1 MKVFL
6 LGLPGSGKS
15 TMGRQLAAG
24 LAVPF
29 VDLDEEIER
38 ETGRRVQQIFKE
50 FGESHFRKE
59 EARVLR
65 VWCASATDFVMA
77 TGGGTPCFHENLA
90 IINQAGSSVFLDVPA
105 RIIVERI
112 LKTDLSS
119 RPLFAGVRPE
129 NLKESI
135 EFMRSQR
142 MSFYR
147 QAHLTVDQQVTSD
160 EISRALK
167 KETRP

>member
-15 TMGRQLAAG
+15 TMGRRLAAG
-24 LAVPF
+24 LALPF
-29 VDLDEEIER
+29 VDLDEEIEQ
-38 ETGRRVQQIFKE
+38 ETGQRVQQIFKE

-65 VWCASATDFVMA
+65 EWCASATDFVMA
-77 TGGGTPCFHENLA
+77 TGGGTPCFHENLT

-119 RPLFAGVRPE
+119 RPLFAGVHPE

-142 MSFYR
+142 MPFYR
-147 QAHLTVDQQVTSD
+147 QAHLVVDHQVTSD
-160 EISRALK
+160 EISRKLK
-167 KETRP
+167 KESRP

>member
-24 LAVPF
+24 LSLPF

-38 ETGRRVQQIFKE
+38 ETGRSVQLIFKE
-50 FGESHFRKE
+50 SGESFFREE

-65 VWCASATDFVMA
+65 EWCASATDFVMA
-77 TGGGTPCFHENLA
+77 TGGGTPCFHDNLA
-90 IINQAGSSVFLDVPA
+90 TINQVGASVFLDVPA

-129 NLKESI
+129 NLKEAI
-135 EFMRSQR
+135 EFMRTQR
-142 MSFYR
+142 MPFYR
-147 QAHLTVDQQVTSD
+147 QAQLTVDHQATPD